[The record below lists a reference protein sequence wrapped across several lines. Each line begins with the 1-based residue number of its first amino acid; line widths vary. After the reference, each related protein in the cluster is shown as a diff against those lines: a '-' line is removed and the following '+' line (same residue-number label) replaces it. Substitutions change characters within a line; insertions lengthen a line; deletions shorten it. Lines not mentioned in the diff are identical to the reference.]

1 MSAIL
6 AALLGRMPIG
16 WLQLVHNKGR
26 LAAALAGV
34 AFANVLVFV
43 QLGMLGAL
51 TTTTVQPYGLFSA
64 DIMIS
69 SADSNTLSDGGNVA
83 RQHMLRALSV
93 PGVAAGRPVFIGN
106 VDWQIDPRRTSNLMV
121 VAMPADSGSFV
132 APHLRPDF
140 TRLALP
146 DTALI
151 DRGTRGGY
159 PELFQTISADNPAV
173 YELNNR
179 QVQLI
184 GSMLVGAGFTTD
196 GTILMSDQSFLHLFP
211 NRSSAAPNH
220 LLLQLEDGADAA
232 RTVDLLRRVLPTDI
246 LHIRTLDRTMA
257 DDTRYQTTERPVG
270 VIFGLGTLVGIL
282 VGLVIVYQVL
292 STDVADHIKEYAT
305 FKAMG
310 YGHRFFLGV
319 IFEEALILAVLGFIP
334 GIVIATGLYHLL
346 EMQSGLPVEMN
357 PARAIVVF
365 LGTLAACSISGALAT
380 RRLARADPADL
391 F

>member
-1 MSAIL
+1 MSALL
-6 AALLGRMPIG
+6 AVLLGRMPIG
-16 WLQLVHNKGR
+16 WLQLIHNRGR

-93 PGVAAGRPVFIGN
+93 PGVATGRPVFIGN
-106 VDWQIDPRRTSNLMV
+106 VDWQIDPRRTSSLMV
-121 VAMPADSGSFV
+121 VAMPADGGSFI

-140 TRLALP
+140 VRLALP

-151 DRGTRGGY
+151 DRGTRGGH
-159 PELFQTISADNPAV
+159 PDLFAAISADNPV
-173 YELNNR
+173 IYELNNR
-179 QVQLI
+179 QMRLI
-184 GSMLVGAGFTTD
+184 GTMQVGAGFTTD

-211 NRSSAAPNH
+211 SRSSAAPNH
-220 LLLQLEDGADAA
+220 LLLQLEDGANAA

-310 YGHRFFLGV
+310 YGQPFFLSV

-334 GIVIATGLYHLL
+334 GIVIALGLYQLL
-346 EMQSGLPVEMN
+346 EMQSGLPVEMSI
-357 PARAIVVF
+357 ARAIVVF
-365 LGTLAACSISGALAT
+365 LGTLAACSVSGALAT